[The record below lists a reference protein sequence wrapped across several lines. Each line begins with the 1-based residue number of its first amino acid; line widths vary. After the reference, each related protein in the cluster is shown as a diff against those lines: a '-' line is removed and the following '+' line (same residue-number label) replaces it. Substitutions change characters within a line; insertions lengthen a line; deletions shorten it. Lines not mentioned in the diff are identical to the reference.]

1 MEGKK
6 TKRSR
11 AQRPQILTLPAHLD
25 IAHAGE
31 LKQTLDA
38 ALAAKP
44 ALILDA
50 AAVEHVDTAGL
61 QLLLAFRRARSAE
74 WRDPAPALRD
84 AAALAG
90 LGGALDLDATPESRT
105 ANPDS

>member
-1 MEGKK
+1 MEGKT

-11 AQRPQILTLPAHLD
+11 APRPQILALPAQLD

-38 ALAAKP
+38 ALAAKSP
-44 ALILDA
+44 LILDA
-50 AAVEHVDTAGL
+50 AAVEQVDTAGL
-61 QLLLAFRRARSAE
+61 QLLLAFQRARAVH
-74 WRDPAPALRD
+74 WRDAAPALRD

-90 LGGALDLDATPESRT
+90 LSAALALEPE
-105 ANPDS
+105 ACNPNPHS